1 MVHLLAIT
9 PYELGRLIGA
19 VLGALLGISAVVVI
33 LWLSL
38 RKGKK
43 SPATA
48 VPPPLPGAAASTA
61 PAWRVDRPVVP
72 QLSKE
77 DQEERLKRIL
87 KRVRRIELLTRG
99 MVKEMLGG
107 QYHSRFKGQGI
118 EFDDFREYQPGDD
131 VRFIDWNVTARM
143 SDPFVRKYVEERE
156 LTVMLCVDVSG
167 SGDYGSQEDSI
178 RERAAEI
185 AAVFAFSAVQNQDKV
200 GLTLFSSGVEQ
211 YLPARKGAPHAL
223 RILRDI
229 LNHEPKQ
236 HGTDIKPALD
246 LALERIAH
254 RALVIIVSD
263 FITHD
268 SGWEKSL
275 RAVAAKHD
283 VVAAQI
289 VDPRELSLPDAGRVC
304 LEDPETGEQLLVNTS
319 HPAVRMQ
326 YEQRVEQ
333 RQTALVQ
340 LLRRCGVE
348 RLSVR
353 TDEDYV
359 PALKAYFRSRKRRR
373 RG

>member
-1 MVHLLAIT
+1 MNRDTAQNDNDA
-9 PYELGRLIGA
+9 RL
-19 VLGALLGISAVVVI
+19 
-33 LWLSL
+33 
-38 RKGKK
+38 
-43 SPATA
+43 T
-48 VPPPLPGAAASTA
+48 
-61 PAWRVDRPVVP
+61 
-72 QLSKE
+72 
-77 DQEERLKRIL
+77 RIL

-143 SDPFVRKYVEERE
+143 NDPFVRKYVEERE

-167 SGDYGSQEDSI
+167 SGDYGSLEDSK

-200 GLTLFSSGVEQ
+200 GLTLFSNGIEQ

-229 LNHEPKQ
+229 LNNEPKQ
-236 HGTDIKPALD
+236 QGTDIKSALD

-254 RALVIIVSD
+254 RALVIVVSD
-263 FITHD
+263 FITPD
-268 SGWEKSL
+268 SAWEKSL

-289 VDPRELSLPDAGRVC
+289 MDPRELALPDAGRVC
-304 LEDPETGEQLLVNTS
+304 LEDPETGEQFLVNTS
-319 HPAVRMQ
+319 SPAVREE
-326 YEQRVEQ
+326 YERRVMQ
-333 RQTALVQ
+333 RQNSLVH
-340 LLRRCGVE
+340 LLRRSGVE
-348 RLSVR
+348 RIAVR

>member
-1 MVHLLAIT
+1 VNREPAQNDNDA
-9 PYELGRLIGA
+9 RL
-19 VLGALLGISAVVVI
+19 
-33 LWLSL
+33 
-38 RKGKK
+38 
-43 SPATA
+43 T
-48 VPPPLPGAAASTA
+48 
-61 PAWRVDRPVVP
+61 
-72 QLSKE
+72 
-77 DQEERLKRIL
+77 RIL

-143 SDPFVRKYVEERE
+143 NDPFVRKYVEERE
-156 LTVMLCVDVSG
+156 LTVMICVDVSG
-167 SGDYGSQEDSI
+167 SGDYGSQEDSK

-200 GLTLFSSGVEQ
+200 GLILFSNGIEQ
-211 YLPARKGAPHAL
+211 FLPARKGAPHAL

-229 LNHEPKQ
+229 LNNEPQQ

-246 LALERIAH
+246 LALERIPH
-254 RALVIIVSD
+254 RALLILISD
-263 FITHD
+263 FITPDHA
-268 SGWEKSL
+268 WEKSL

-289 VDPRELSLPDAGRVC
+289 MDPREMTLPNAGRVC
-304 LEDPETGEQLLVNTS
+304 LEDPETGEQILINTS
-319 HPAVRMQ
+319 HPGVREHYAERMA
-326 YEQRVEQ
+326 E
-333 RQTALVQ
+333 RQEELVH
-340 LLRRCGVE
+340 LLRRSGVE
-348 RLSVR
+348 RITVQ

-359 PALKAYFRSRKRRR
+359 PALKAYFRSRKRRK